1 MNSKN
6 TISDFTLSDEEKKRL
21 LNAIINFF
29 DQERDEKIGI
39 IASENLLEFFL
50 DTLGKTIYNKAL
62 DDAKIWF
69 ENKMEF
75 MESEFYTMYKNTD

>member
-1 MNSKN
+1 MKN
-6 TISDFTLSDEEKKRL
+6 KKPVSDFTLTDEEKKNL
-21 LNAIINFF
+21 IEAIIHFF
-29 DQERDEKIGI
+29 EQERNEKIGI

-69 ENKMEF
+69 ESKMEF
-75 MESEFYTMYKNTD
+75 MESDFYTMYKNTD